1 MSGHPKIDAQ
11 HLERQCVVYIR
22 QSTLAQ
28 TRNNLESLERQYE
41 LVGRAQQLGWPRE
54 RVRVVDADLGVT
66 GAQGGSREGFRQL
79 VADVALGEVG
89 LVLGIEVSR
98 LARDNAAWYQLLD
111 LCALSFTL
119 IADGD
124 GVYDPNDYSDR
135 LVLGLKGTISE
146 AELHLIKGRL
156 IAGLRHKAAKGELRI
171 ALPAGYVYDADHRV
185 VKSPD
190 VAVREAIMELFR
202 RFERH
207 GTVRQAA
214 LSMRDDGLELPRMRH
229 RRLAWGPVNYSL
241 AHDLLLNPCYAG
253 AFAYGR
259 TQVRQVSDEH
269 GTSRRA
275 MRPVPREQWRTLI
288 IDHHEGYWTWADFER
303 IEAQI
308 TANSITRGN
317 RGGAPREGAA
327 LLQGLVV
334 CGRCGRKMHSAYSAN
349 RGASRRYYC
358 VVRIG
363 QVDYQ
368 PECQGM
374 GGRQIDEA
382 VLTAVCDILKPAS
395 LAATAQAL
403 THADEQEDLRLAAFE
418 TAAERTRY
426 AAERAWRQ
434 FDACEPENRLV
445 AHTLEA
451 AWEAALADAE
461 TAQAELD
468 RQRSRRPTPLSDE
481 ELAWLSSAGA
491 DIRTVLDAATTTQ
504 QERKRLLRAL
514 IAKVELTIADDTPD
528 IINIT
533 IHWQGGATTE
543 TTLPRRRRG
552 RSYRATDE
560 DTVELVRRLARYYD
574 DKTIA
579 RLLNRQ
585 HRTTATGLRFTAH
598 RVSNLRASYD
608 IAVFSPDVAPV
619 DDDAPMVSITD
630 AAAALGVSRH
640 TIYRWI
646 RDGFIAGVQ
655 PTDGAPWRIRLNDQ
669 LRAKVAEDAPQGWVG
684 LDQAATILGV
694 ARQTVLR
701 RVQRGELNAVHVR
714 RGKRE
719 GLRIQ
724 VEGDQPGLF
733 ATPDWEAT
741 Q

>member
-1 MSGHPKIDAQ
+1 MSDGHPKIGGE
-11 HLERQCVVYIR
+11 HLERECVIYVR

-41 LVGRAQQLGWPRE
+41 LVDRAQQLGWPAE
-54 RVRVVDADLGVT
+54 RVRVVDVDLGIT
-66 GAQGGSREGFRQL
+66 GAQVGAREGFRQL

-89 LVLGIEVSR
+89 LVLGIEISR

-119 IADGD
+119 IADTD

-171 ALPAGYVYDADHRV
+171 ALPAGYVYDESHRV

-190 VAVREAIMELFR
+190 GAVREAIMELFR
-202 RFERH
+202 RFERY
-207 GTVRQAA
+207 GTVQQAA
-214 LSMRDDGLELPRMRH
+214 LSMRDDSLELPRMRH
-229 RRLAWGPVNYSL
+229 RHLAWGPVNYSL

-259 TQVRQVSDEH
+259 SQVQKVTDGQGAPRKAI
-269 GTSRRA
+269 RR
-275 MRPVPREQWRTLI
+275 VPREQWRTLI
-288 IDHHEGYWTWADFER
+288 IDHHEGYWTWQDFER

-308 TANSITRGN
+308 TENSTARSS

-334 CGRCGRKMHSAYSAN
+334 CGRCGRNMHSAYSAN

-358 VVRIG
+358 AVRIG
-363 QVDYQ
+363 QVDHQ

-374 GGRQIDEA
+374 GGRQIDET
-382 VLTAVCDILKPAS
+382 VLDQVCNILEPAS

-403 THADEQEDLRLAAFE
+403 THADEQEAARLAAFE

-445 AHTLEA
+445 ARNLEVV
-451 AWEAALADAE
+451 WEAALAEAE
-461 TAQAELD
+461 VAQAELD
-468 RQRSRRPTPLSDE
+468 RQRQRRPTPLSDE
-481 ELAWLSSAGA
+481 ELAWLSSAGV
-491 DIRTVLDAATTTQ
+491 DIRAVLDADTTTQ

-514 IAKVELTIADDTPD
+514 IAKVVITIADDTPEV
-528 IINIT
+528 INVT
-533 IHWQGGATTE
+533 IHWQGGATTD

-552 RSYRATDE
+552 HSYRATDE
-560 DTVELVRRLARYYD
+560 DTVQLVRRLARYYD

-585 HRTTATGLRFTAH
+585 HRTTATGLRFTQH
-598 RVSNLRASYD
+598 RVCNLRHSYD
-608 IAVFSPDVAPV
+608 IAVFDPDVTPA
-619 DDDAPMVSITD
+619 DDDAPMVSITE
-630 AAAALGVSRH
+630 AAAELDISRD
-640 TIYRWI
+640 TVYRWI

-655 PTDGAPWRIRLNDQ
+655 PTTEAPWRIRLDDQ
-669 LRAKVAEDAPQGWVG
+669 LRAKVAEDAPEGWVG

-694 ARQTVLR
+694 ARQTVLH

-714 RGKRE
+714 RGKRK

-724 VEGDQPGLF
+724 VDDDQPGLF
-733 ATPDWEAT
+733 ATPT
-741 Q
+741 